1 MSLAPKLTPQ
11 VVLRPLPVEEGTA
24 WRGSRITVEEISPQ
38 EMQRLSEPD
47 LPMRLVVSGVI
58 HDPTGEAPP
67 PLLELRVNWALLAEL
82 KSQIHSMQMR
92 RFTEARRKPP
102 APPEPPPPEEAI
114 ILPLAARR
122 EPGAWLAATLT
133 PRQIAERRDTW
144 TPPGTLSYVHASLL
158 RSDEVSA

>member
-102 APPEPPPPEEAI
+102 APPEPPPPKR
-114 ILPLAARR
+114 PSSCPWRPAASPGPGWPPPSPRGRSPSGETPGPRR
-122 EPGAWLAATLT
+122 AP
-133 PRQIAERRDTW
+133 
-144 TPPGTLSYVHASLL
+144 
-158 RSDEVSA
+158 